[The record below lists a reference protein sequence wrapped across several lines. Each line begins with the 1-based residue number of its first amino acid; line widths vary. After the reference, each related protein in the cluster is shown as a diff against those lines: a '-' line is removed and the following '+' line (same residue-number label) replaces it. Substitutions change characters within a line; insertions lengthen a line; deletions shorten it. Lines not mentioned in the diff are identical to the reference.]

1 MKKISLHVD
10 GMCESH
16 ENDAVRK
23 VADVK
28 KYDRRAIGFDR
39 NNLRRQHRRRQNS
52 IRNQKR
58 RLRRERSECFGLWK
72 ARLVFD
78 ILICSPSDLFYIKN
92 TRPKRRVFF
101 CSALNTQKKR
111 LTGCQPFGFDA
122 VIRCHPVC
130 FPVFR
135 RFFRS
140 PFQIARVFLRH
151 HRFLQ
156 RGLRWL
162 WRPEFCAA

>member
-23 VADVK
+23 AADVK

-58 RLRRERSECFGLWK
+58 RLRRERSESFGL
-72 ARLVFD
+72 
-78 ILICSPSDLFYIKN
+78 
-92 TRPKRRVFF
+92 
-101 CSALNTQKKR
+101 
-111 LTGCQPFGFDA
+111 
-122 VIRCHPVC
+122 
-130 FPVFR
+130 
-135 RFFRS
+135 
-140 PFQIARVFLRH
+140 
-151 HRFLQ
+151 
-156 RGLRWL
+156 
-162 WRPEFCAA
+162 